1 MRITLTKSHRGRGGV
16 LQLENKIVTR
26 GKGHSAVAAAAYNA
40 AEKLYDE
47 RTGTTYDFT
56 RKQDV
61 YHSEILAPAN
71 APAWVFDRKQLWNQ
85 AESHEKRVD
94 SQVARQLILSLPN
107 CLSHDEKLHV
117 TRRFLQRE
125 CVAMG
130 MAADVAFHD
139 FEGDKSHNPH
149 AHVLLTMREVGSDGF
164 AAKKNR
170 NWNKV
175 AQHQLWRERW
185 ADHLNQHF
193 EQKGYDAR
201 VDHRSY
207 AAQGIDRMPQIHEG
221 RAVRVIRDQIANGQR
236 TQTTSA
242 IDFNSKVMEFNQL
255 QREIATLQ
263 REIAEEEKRQL
274 QAVQQ
279 NVQEQ
284 DHTAASRSKTPSS
297 AAEEITSNAMQA
309 VLLDKKLATQDASI
323 KKENVQSPAKST
335 ENAPS
340 HARPN
345 APPREPRDRTYLA
358 VKNQLTAMGGNGWF
372 EIGIRHDAE
381 DAAKSYFHEKTWHKD
396 HLLKVDPETGKTP
409 VLNYLKAENA
419 CGSDIYVRPARLP
432 NGDTQGLILLDDLD
446 PVMVEDLHDQGLQP
460 CVVVETSFK
469 NCQVWIKICDRLKR
483 DESSHL
489 AKILA
494 KETGGDPGSAGYQH
508 YGRLARFTNR
518 KEKHL
523 DVYSGKYPWVML
535 REAQMRQASQASHFQ
550 ELARRASSRRESP
563 AARSDG
569 EAHCSSDVAD
579 GSGFNNQCRML
590 IDDTQ
595 PGSPKFVVIFLS
607 WQTNTTL

>member
-1 MRITLTKSHRGRGGV
+1 M
-16 LQLENKIVTR
+16 
-26 GKGHSAVAAAAYNA
+26 
-40 AEKLYDE
+40 
-47 RTGTTYDFT
+47 
-56 RKQDV
+56 
-61 YHSEILAPAN
+61 
-71 APAWVFDRKQLWNQ
+71 
-85 AESHEKRVD
+85 
-94 SQVARQLILSLPN
+94 
-107 CLSHDEKLHV
+107 
-117 TRRFLQRE
+117 
-125 CVAMG
+125 
-130 MAADVAFHD
+130 
-139 FEGDKSHNPH
+139 
-149 AHVLLTMREVGSDGF
+149 
-164 AAKKNR
+164 
-170 NWNKV
+170 

-323 KKENVQSPAKST
+323 KKEKVQSPAKST

-419 CGSDIYVRPARLP
+419 CGSDIYVRSARLP

-469 NCQVWIKICDRLKR
+469 NCQAWIKICDRLKR

-550 ELARRASSRRESP
+550 ELARRA
-563 AARSDG
+563 AADEKAQLQ
-569 EAHCSSDVAD
+569 EAMAKRTAAAMSLTEVASTINA
-579 GSGFNNQCRML
+579 GC
-590 IDDTQ
+590 
-595 PGSPKFVVIFLS
+595 
-607 WQTNTTL
+607 